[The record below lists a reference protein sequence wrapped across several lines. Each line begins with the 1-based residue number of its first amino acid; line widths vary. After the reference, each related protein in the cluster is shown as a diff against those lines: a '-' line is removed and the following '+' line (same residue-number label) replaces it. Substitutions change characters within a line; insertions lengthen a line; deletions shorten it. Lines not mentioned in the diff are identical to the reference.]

1 LADFDQDGYWTE
13 AEWNQF
19 RMRGVGEYGFTA
31 ISLTDQVVSED
42 SIKWRYKRG
51 IPYVPSPV
59 VYQGNLYS
67 VRSGG
72 LILAIDAKT
81 GELRKEGRSP
91 QALGEYFASP
101 IAADGKIFL
110 ASAEG
115 KMTVLKAGN
124 TWEILDVNDIGDM
137 IFATPAVADKALYV
151 RTKSKLYCFREDAKK
166 RSE

>member
-1 LADFDQDGYWTE
+1 T
-13 AEWNQF
+13 
-19 RMRGVGEYGFTA
+19 GVSVSA
-31 ISLTDQVVSED
+31 RVVSED

-59 VYQGNLYS
+59 VYQDHLYS

-72 LILAIDAKT
+72 LILSLDAKT

-101 IAADGKIFL
+101 VAADDKVFL

-115 KMTVLKAGN
+115 KITVLKAGAS
-124 TWEILDVNDIGDM
+124 WEILEVNDLGDM
-137 IFATPAVADKALYV
+137 IFATPAIPAKLSMFAQSQSCTAL
-151 RTKSKLYCFREDAKK
+151 
-166 RSE
+166 